1 MPNPFGAPELSV
13 QEVDAMRKAGESLTL
28 LDVREVQEYVVSI
41 AGDDVIQVPLSDIAA
56 QQLDAIPPEL
66 ANKEQAIAVYCHHGM
81 RSAQAVMWMMQNG
94 WTNVKN
100 VDGGIDAWANEIDPS
115 VGTY

>member
-13 QEVDAMRKAGESLTL
+13 QEVDAMRKAGEALTIV
-28 LDVREVQEYVVSI
+28 DVREVQEYAVSI
-41 AGDDVIQVPLSDIAA
+41 SGDDIVQLPLSDIAA
-56 QQLDAIPPEL
+56 QQLDAIPDSL
-66 ANKEQAIAVYCHHGM
+66 SDKEQPIAIFCHHGM

-100 VDGGIDAWANEIDPS
+100 IDGGIDAWAHEIDPS

>member
-13 QEVDAMRKAGESLTL
+13 QEVDAIRKSEESLRL
-28 LDVREVQEYVVSI
+28 LDVREVQEFAISI
-41 AGDDVIQVPLSDIAA
+41 EGDDVIQLPLSEIAS
-56 QQLDAIPPEL
+56 QQLDAIPEEL
-66 ANKEQAIAVYCHHGM
+66 ADKDQPIAVFCHHGM

-100 VDGGIDAWANEIDPS
+100 IDGGIDAWAREVDPS